1 MTETVSIAM
10 TINRDLTE
18 SEADMTIHSR
28 PNMRF
33 DLAEHCRGRF
43 LEQEVHA
50 SRLKS
55 DNDEK
60 GRRIAALKSKNKDLQ
75 GLFDESLAT
84 GKAFLAAYTATS
96 EELEQKKISYRLLK
110 KSDREKGKIDKQF
123 VALKAV
129 VGQHKCRGKETETEK
144 ALREALANANR
155 RIEELEEA
163 GNQLLDAFDNSSDDE
178 ENEANNGQDAKTVA
192 ELKFRAVLEDDKY
205 EEQKALQGSA

>member
-1 MTETVSIAM
+1 MTETVSVAM

-18 SEADMTIHSR
+18 SEADMAIHGR
-28 PNMRF
+28 PNMKF
-33 DLAEHCRGRF
+33 DLAEYWRGRF
-43 LEQEVHA
+43 LEQEAHA

-60 GRRIAALKSKNKDLQ
+60 GRRIVALKSKNKDLQ
-75 GLFDESLAT
+75 GLFNESVAT
-84 GKAFLAAYTATS
+84 GKGLLAAYTATN

-110 KSDREKGKIDKQF
+110 KSDRQKGKTDKQF

-155 RIEELEEA
+155 RIQELEEA
-163 GNQLLDAFDNSSDDE
+163 GNQLLDAFDYSSDDE
-178 ENEANNGQDAKTVA
+178 ENDANNGQDAKTVA
-192 ELKFRAVLEDDKY
+192 ELKFRAVLEDDTY